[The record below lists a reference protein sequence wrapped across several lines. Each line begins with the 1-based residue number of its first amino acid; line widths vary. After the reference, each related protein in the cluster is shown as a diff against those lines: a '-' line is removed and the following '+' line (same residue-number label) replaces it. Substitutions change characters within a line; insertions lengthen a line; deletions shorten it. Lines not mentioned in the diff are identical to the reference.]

1 MTDFVTK
8 VKICGLRRPEDI
20 EIVNRFQPDYV
31 GFVFAPSRRQVTV
44 EQARELRNM
53 LHGDICP
60 AGVFVDA
67 PEEEICEIVRQNII
81 SIVQLHGKETPE
93 QAYRLRRLLAPY
105 GTRIIKAV
113 RVTGELDLE
122 MWENSAAD
130 YLLLDSGAGTG
141 KTFDHSLIGKI
152 RKPWFLAGGM
162 NPENAAEAVRR
173 FHPYGIDV
181 SSGVE
186 TNGWKD
192 SEKVR
197 QMIDHMRA
205 AGA

>member
-1 MTDFVTK
+1 MTDFMTK

-20 EIVNRFQPDYV
+20 EMVNRFRPDYV
-31 GFVFAPSRRQVTV
+31 GFVFAPGRRQVTA
-44 EQARELRNM
+44 EQARRLRSM

-60 AGVFVDA
+60 VGVFVDA

-81 SIVQLHGKETPE
+81 SVVQLHGKETPE
-93 QAYRLRRLLAPY
+93 QADGLRRLLAPY
-105 GTRIIKAV
+105 GTQIIKAI
-113 RVTGELDLE
+113 RVTGKFDLE
-122 MWENSAAD
+122 IWENSEAD

-162 NPENAAEAVRR
+162 NPDNAAEAVESL
-173 FHPYGIDV
+173 HPYGIDV

-186 TNGWKD
+186 THGWKD
-192 SEKVR
+192 SEKVKR
-197 QMIDHMRA
+197 MIDRVRA
-205 AGA
+205 AV

>member
-1 MTDFVTK
+1 MTDFTTK

-20 EIVNRFQPDYV
+20 EMANLFRPDYV
-31 GFVFAPSRRQVTV
+31 GFVFAPGRRQVTV
-44 EQARELRNM
+44 EQARRLRSM

-60 AGVFVDA
+60 VGVFVDA

-81 SIVQLHGKETPE
+81 SVVQLHGKETPE
-93 QAYRLRRLLAPY
+93 QADRLRRLLAPY
-105 GTRIIKAV
+105 GTQIIKAI
-113 RVTGELDLE
+113 RVTGKFDLE
-122 MWENSAAD
+122 IWENSGAD

-162 NPENAAEAVRR
+162 NPDNAAEAVESFR
-173 FHPYGIDV
+173 PYGIDV

-192 SEKVR
+192 SEKVKR
-197 QMIDHMRA
+197 MIERVR
-205 AGA
+205 GAV